1 MENNYG
7 GEIKNE
13 EEGNVE
19 DYQDDINQNNKDF
32 NQEGIDDQVE
42 EIEEED
48 DDRLTYTLITLDLG
62 NLIHIFEDN
71 NISFVDMLL
80 LSKED
85 LIELQLEIFQRN
97 RILNFSHLFTKYAKN
112 YSIRE
117 ISDFFTFNK
126 QFIFNS
132 SIYDKVFTNS
142 MYANANDINN
152 NSNFNMENTNN
163 YEAINPDNNYINTN
177 ANMNE
182 NQNFNTN
189 YMNQSMPNNPS
200 TMINNN
206 NSNAKLGSKIFSP
219 KVKEPQNKSQNI
231 NGGTKKN
238 KNIPPKN
245 VNDPDNFQSKLQE
258 FMKKK
263 KTPKNQTF
271 GQNLPKGNNKKN
283 MMSITGLDKNEEYQK
298 VIDKIGLL
306 DNTEM
311 NYDFYTRLNLIK
323 NYINNK
329 GDKITIQD
337 LMNINN
343 DVDSMIEAMNN
354 NFNNKSELKLN
365 NNIDNNKRKNKIKV
379 AKKQ

>member
-19 DYQDDINQNNKDF
+19 DYQDDLNQNNKDF
-32 NQEGIDDQVE
+32 NQEAIDDQVE
-42 EIEEED
+42 DIEEED

-97 RILNFSHLFTKYAKN
+97 RILNFSKLFTKYAKN

-132 SIYDKVFTNS
+132 SIYDKVFTNN
-142 MYANANDINN
+142 MYANANDTNN
-152 NSNFNMENTNN
+152 NSNYNMDNTNN
-163 YEAINPDNNYINTN
+163 YDPDNLEQNYINTN
-177 ANMNE
+177 PNLNE
-182 NQNFNTN
+182 RQNFNNN
-189 YMNQSMPNNPS
+189 YMNQSMHNNPS
-200 TMINNN
+200 NYITNNS
-206 NSNAKLGSKIFSP
+206 SNAKLGNKLISP
-219 KVKEPQNKSQNI
+219 KNKEPQIKSQNI
-231 NGGTKKN
+231 NGGSKKN
-238 KNIPPKN
+238 KNIPNKN
-245 VNDPDNFQSKLQE
+245 ATDPDNFQGRLQD
-258 FMKKK
+258 FMKKR
-263 KTPKNQTF
+263 KTPQNQSFT
-271 GQNLPKGNNKKN
+271 QNLPKGNNKKN
-283 MMSITGLDKNEEYQK
+283 MNIIGLDRNEEYQK

-306 DNTEM
+306 DNAEM
-311 NYDFYTRLNLIK
+311 NYDLYTRLNLIK

-354 NFNNKSELKLN
+354 NLNNKSDIKLN
-365 NNIDNNKRKNKIKV
+365 NNIDNNKTKNKIKV
-379 AKKQ
+379 TKKQ